1 MGFVDE
7 VLDKTRVLATD
18 ELVISE
24 GFRRELMRWLEN
36 NRIAPKTRVSQ

>member
-7 VLDKTRVLATD
+7 ILDRTRVLATD

-36 NRIAPKTRVSQ
+36 LVRKET